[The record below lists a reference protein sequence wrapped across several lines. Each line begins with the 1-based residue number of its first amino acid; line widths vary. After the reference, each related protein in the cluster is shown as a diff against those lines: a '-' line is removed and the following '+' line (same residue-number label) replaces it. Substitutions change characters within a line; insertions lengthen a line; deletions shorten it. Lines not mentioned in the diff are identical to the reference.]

1 MEERADIGADF
12 GFERTAAVRPMP
24 PFTRLE
30 IYALTGALPGQFA
43 ASARSL
49 SVDEGCIGL
58 NGWITCGQ
66 THKFPVGAARTEKS
80 ADIGADFKSACD
92 AGLSRGA

>member
-1 MEERADIGADF
+1 
-12 GFERTAAVRPMP
+12 
-24 PFTRLE
+24 
-30 IYALTGALPGQFA
+30 
-43 ASARSL
+43 L

-80 ADIGADFKSACD
+80 ADIGADFKSARD